1 MLSSAVLVAFAI
13 AAFLLLDTVL
23 AGIVHHI
30 LVERQTKHDAEQGIR
45 RDAFGIY
52 KD

>member
-1 MLSSAVLVAFAI
+1 MVSSAILVAFAI
-13 AAFLLLDTVL
+13 AAFLLIDTVL

-30 LVERQTKHDAEQGIR
+30 LGERQAKREAEQGIR
-45 RDAFGIY
+45 RDAYGIY